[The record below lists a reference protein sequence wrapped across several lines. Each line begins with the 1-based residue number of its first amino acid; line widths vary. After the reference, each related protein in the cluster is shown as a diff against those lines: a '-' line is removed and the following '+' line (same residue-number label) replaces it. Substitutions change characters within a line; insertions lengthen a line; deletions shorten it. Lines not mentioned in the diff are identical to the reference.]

1 MAVFIIADIKIN
13 KRDQYDKYLTE
24 VPKIV
29 GKYGV
34 EYLARRDNYS
44 ILEGQ

>member
-1 MAVFIIADIKIN
+1 MAVFIIADVKIY

-29 GKYGV
+29 GKYGG
-34 EYLARRDNYS
+34 EYLARGENHT
-44 ILEGQ
+44 IPEGQ

>member
-1 MAVFIIADIKIN
+1 MAVFIIADVKIN
-13 KRDQYDKYLTE
+13 KRDQYEKYLTE
-24 VPKIV
+24 VPIIF

-34 EYLARRDNYS
+34 EYLARRDNYT

>member
-1 MAVFIIADIKIN
+1 MAVFIIADVKIN

-24 VPKIV
+24 LPKIV

-34 EYLARRDNYS
+34 EYLARGGNYT
-44 ILEGQ
+44 ILDGQ